1 MAEENIAEMYERGR
15 KAFEWIE
22 FKTQEE
28 VDEIVAI
35 VGWQYL

>member
-1 MAEENIAEMYERGR
+1 MAVEENIAEMYERGR

-28 VDEIVAI
+28 VDELVAI
-35 VGWQYL
+35 VGWR